1 MTDAPATPPA
11 PMHRGG
17 ARRAWW
23 VLGGCFLAFTLSAS
37 VMHAYTVF
45 LLAFVAEF
53 GWTRAEASIAY
64 SVGQVVGG
72 ASSPLAGGL
81 TDRLGSRRMVMLG
94 GCLLALGLLLSA
106 FAQSLWQVV
115 LLYGVLMTLGS
126 NFVGMVVF
134 VPLISRLFA
143 TRRGMAVSV
152 LQSAN
157 GAGPAISAP
166 VAPLLVR

>member
-1 MTDAPATPPA
+1 MSEPLAAAAD
-11 PMHRGG
+11 R
-17 ARRAWW
+17 ARVRWAWW

-37 VMHAYTVF
+37 LMHAYTVF

-72 ASSPLAGGL
+72 VSSPLAGGL
-81 TDRLGSRRMVMLG
+81 TDPRGARRMVMLG
-94 GCLLALGLLLSA
+94 GCLLTLGLLLSA

-115 LLYGVLMTLGS
+115 LLYGVVMTLGA

-134 VPLISRLFA
+134 VPMISRLFA

-157 GAGPAISAP
+157 
-166 VAPLLVR
+166 

>member
-1 MTDAPATPPA
+1 
-11 PMHRGG
+11 
-17 ARRAWW
+17 
-23 VLGGCFLAFTLSAS
+23 
-37 VMHAYTVF
+37 
-45 LLAFVAEF
+45 
-53 GWTRAEASIAY
+53 
-64 SVGQVVGG
+64 
-72 ASSPLAGGL
+72 
-81 TDRLGSRRMVMLG
+81 MVMLG

-115 LLYGVLMTLGS
+115 LLYRVVMTLGA

-157 GAGPAISAP
+157 GAGRAIS
-166 VAPLLVR
+166 